1 LKERNTSEKTEISCS
16 SDLMYKMNQKPV
28 RVRYAPSP
36 TGYLHI
42 GGARSALFNYLF
54 AKKNKGTFI
63 LRVEDTDLE
72 RNIEGGELSQIQDL
86 EWLGIVPDESPL
98 KPNAKY
104 APYRQMER
112 LESYHRYAQKMLD
125 KGHAYHCYCSEQEL
139 EASRERQLEKGITA
153 PQYDRRCL
161 HLSLEEKTKFIEE
174 GRNPVVRIRLEDHLT
189 IQFDDLVRGPVS
201 FNNDDIGDWVLIKS
215 NGIPTYNFA
224 VVIDDHLMDITH
236 VFRGE
241 EHLSNTPK
249 QIQVYKYLGLE
260 TPYFGHMTII
270 VNDQGKKLSKRD
282 QSIVQFMSQYKKL
295 GYLPQA
301 IFNFILLLGWAPE
314 GTQEI
319 FTKDQAIEAFDEK
332 RLSSSPSTF
341 DPLKLMWLNNYYIKQ
356 MEESSY
362 LAFIMPFLEK
372 VKSSTFLN
380 VQQQVTLAN
389 IFKEQIKCG
398 EEIIELVAPIL
409 NPVFTYDEESL
420 SLLSSLEGQTA
431 LSYIIKAIEETE
443 NLDFAAVKLIFKSA
457 QIATGIKGKPLFM
470 PVRLKI
476 TGQLHGA
483 EMASMIPLLGKEEV
497 LKRLKA

>member
-1 LKERNTSEKTEISCS
+1 MFNMS
-16 SDLMYKMNQKPV
+16 QKPV

-54 AKKNKGTFI
+54 AKKHQGTFV

-86 EWLGIVPDESPL
+86 EWLGIIPDESPL
-98 KPNAKY
+98 KPNPRY

-112 LESYHRYAQKMLD
+112 LDSYQLYAQKMLD
-125 KGHAYHCYCSEQEL
+125 KGQAYHCYCSEEEL

-161 HLSLEEKTKFIEE
+161 HLSEEEKATLIKE
-174 GRNPVVRIRLEDHLT
+174 GRKPVIRIRLEDHLT
-189 IQFDDLVRGPVS
+189 IEFDDLVRGPVS

-260 TPYFGHMTII
+260 VPYFGHMTII

-282 QSIVQFMSQYKKL
+282 QSIVQFMSQYRTL
-295 GYLPQA
+295 GYLPHA

-319 FTKDQAIEAFDEK
+319 FTKDQAILAFDEK

-341 DPLKLMWLNNYYIKQ
+341 DPSKLMWINNYYIKQ
-356 MEESSY
+356 LDEPSY
-362 LAFIMPFLEK
+362 LTFITPFLNR
-372 VKSSTFLN
+372 VQSSN
-380 VQQQVTLAN
+380 VLEASQKIALAN
-389 IFKEQIKCG
+389 LFKEQIKCG

-409 NPVFTYDEESL
+409 NPVFDFDEEGK
-420 SLLSSLEGQTA
+420 SLLQSDEGKTA
-431 LSYIIKAIEETE
+431 LSSVIQAIQAIEV
-443 NLDFAAVKLIFKSA
+443 LDFAGVKSIFKSVQA
-457 QIATGIKGKPLFM
+457 STGIKGKPLFM
-470 PVRLKI
+470 PVRLKL

-483 EMASMIPLLGKEEV
+483 EMASVIPILGKEEV